1 MNWTIYK
8 YELIITDEQIIDMP
22 IDAIILSVHK
32 QNNKLCLWA
41 KVNPKIAKYT
51 EARCIHIYGTGNP
64 IFIQKE
70 IFIGT
75 VVFEE
80 HGAVWHVFEGKVD

>member
-22 IDAIILSVHK
+22 IDATILSVHK
-32 QNNKLCLWA
+32 QNNKLCLWV
-41 KVNPKIAKYT
+41 KVNPDVKYT
-51 EARCIHIYGTGNP
+51 EERCIHIYGTGNP
-64 IFIQKE
+64 IFIKKE